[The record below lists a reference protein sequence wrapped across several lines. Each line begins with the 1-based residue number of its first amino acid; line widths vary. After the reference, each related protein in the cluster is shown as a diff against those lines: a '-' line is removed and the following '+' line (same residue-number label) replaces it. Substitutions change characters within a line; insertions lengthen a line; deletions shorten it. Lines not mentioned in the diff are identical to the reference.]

1 MTACADLRLALA
13 AAKYLCRWGS
23 AGVVRMALDLL
34 RDKSLA
40 EVWAALGID
49 PRAPDVPRAAAYVRA
64 CVQYLQQR
72 GVAEYVDTVRRFYDW
87 RGPKGE
93 GTTDYIYLSG
103 LDVANW
109 KGKPCREGP

>member
-1 MTACADLRLALA
+1 MTACADPRLALA

-23 AGVVRMALDLL
+23 AGVVRIALDLL
-34 RDKSLA
+34 RDRSLA
-40 EVWAALGID
+40 EVWSALGID
-49 PRAPDVPRAAAYVRA
+49 PRAPDVPRAAAHVRA

-72 GVAEYVDTVRRFYDW
+72 GVAEYVDAVRKFYDW
-87 RGPKGE
+87 RGQKGD

-109 KGKPCREGP
+109 RGKPCKEGP